1 MIAILKLTY
10 RFKAKSQLPF
20 FFFWSVF
27 NQFDLKFVWKHK
39 ETKIAKQSWKRRTKL
54 EDFTSLENLLVVIQI
69 PQGSGSETVTCACR
83 SLMGESSKE
92 QDPWVLKEE
101 WISRGKSLL
110 QSTSQGIL
118 QWRESPLELP
128 CLEVKE
134 AWLLYLILTT
144 HWLLASSREGLEPW

>member
-1 MIAILKLTY
+1 MCLQKLDGRELKGA
-10 RFKAKSQLPF
+10 RPVSAER
-20 FFFWSVF
+20 SV
-27 NQFDLKFVWKHK
+27 NKQREKLK
-39 ETKIAKQSWKRRTKL
+39 RC
-54 EDFTSLENLLVVIQI
+54 N
-69 PQGSGSETVTCACR
+69 G
-83 SLMGESSKE
+83 
-92 QDPWVLKEE
+92 
-101 WISRGKSLL
+101 LL